1 MTTFVS
7 NKPVQQIGFAS
18 TTQHDWLKK
27 LASLF
32 HPIRSRTKTNCY
44 SLALLFP
51 RFASAA
57 RHYFDWLAGLSASL
71 WLASDNFDFGFYDT
85 QLKSA
90 LDSVN
95 YHFLQGGTT
104 AVKLITNP
112 LFWIPLF
119 EWTFIKAYFPDTRT
133 VFPVL
138 WPQYLPNTRFF
149 SLVICK

>member
-32 HPIRSRTKTNCY
+32 HPIRSRTKTSCY

-57 RHYFDWLAGLSASL
+57 CHYFDWLAGLSASFVIGKF
-71 WLASDNFDFGFYDT
+71 W
-85 QLKSA
+85 
-90 LDSVN
+90 
-95 YHFLQGGTT
+95 FLRHSIKKRS
-104 AVKLITNP
+104 KL
-112 LFWIPLF
+112 
-119 EWTFIKAYFPDTRT
+119 
-133 VFPVL
+133 
-138 WPQYLPNTRFF
+138 
-149 SLVICK
+149 